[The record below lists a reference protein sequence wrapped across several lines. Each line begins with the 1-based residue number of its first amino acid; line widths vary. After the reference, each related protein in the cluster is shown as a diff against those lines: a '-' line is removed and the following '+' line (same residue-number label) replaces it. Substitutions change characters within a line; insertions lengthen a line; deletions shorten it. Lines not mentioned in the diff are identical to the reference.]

1 MEVTTWPEALRCNEA
16 ASGGSATMRAAT
28 RVNAEQAPKRAMRKP
43 TRPSDG
49 EGCHL
54 PGSERRE
61 YRQVPPG

>member
-16 ASGGSATMRAAT
+16 ASGGSVTMRAAT
-28 RVNAEQAPKRAMRKP
+28 RVNAEQAPKRVMRRP

-54 PGSERRE
+54 SGSERRE
-61 YRQVPPG
+61 HRRAPPG